1 MRMDKIKAGLS
12 DAEREALRILWDYG
26 PGTVRRLMELLVER
40 GHRWAYS
47 TVATLLRRLEGKGY
61 SASESVGGSLVYRAT
76 LSREDLLERRLKD
89 AAVELCDGA
98 EAPLVF
104 LALVQGNRFTTA
116 ELDRIR
122 QIIDDAKKREGRS
135 PKPGR

>member
-1 MRMDKIKAGLS
+1 MDKIKAGLS
-12 DAEREALRILWDYG
+12 EAEREALRALWDHG
-26 PGTVRRLMELLVER
+26 PGTVRRLMEQLVER

-61 SASESVGGSLVYRAT
+61 SASETVGGSLIYRAT

-104 LALVQGNRFTTA
+104 LALVQGNRFTSD

-122 QIIDDAKKREGRS
+122 RIIDDARKEQGKS
-135 PKPGR
+135 PKRGK

>member
-1 MRMDKIKAGLS
+1 MDKIKAGLS
-12 DAEREALRILWDYG
+12 EAEREALRVLWDHG
-26 PGTVRRLMELLVER
+26 PGTVRRLMERLTER

-61 SASESVGGSLVYRAT
+61 SASETVGGSLIYRPT

-104 LALVQGNRFTTA
+104 LALVQGNRFTID

-122 QIIDDAKKREGRS
+122 RIIDDAKKEQGKS
-135 PKPGR
+135 PKRGK